1 MGVYLLNNMTN
12 NMKNINIEIENVTRT
27 IILWGKAITKDY
39 GKKVH
44 LNTDEFTTYVHFNNG
59 HIVES
64 LIGENELL
72 DLGLDYN
79 KLLNYAK

>member
-1 MGVYLLNNMTN
+1 MKTTQ

-27 IILWGKAITKDY
+27 INLWGNIITKDY

-44 LNTDEFTTYVHFNNG
+44 VTTDEFTTYVHFNNG

-72 DLGLDYN
+72 DLGLDFD
-79 KLLNYAK
+79 KLSNYAK